1 MCWLHR
7 AGLLLSWES
16 TCFATEQC
24 QLPPSNES
32 ASMTPVTG
40 PACELSPAV
49 PWQTNVA
56 KDSPATS
63 EATKLDHVNFVAIR
77 SIDYL

>member
-1 MCWLHR
+1 
-7 AGLLLSWES
+7 
-16 TCFATEQC
+16 
-24 QLPPSNES
+24 
-32 ASMTPVTG
+32 MTPVTG